1 MDRRGWIV
9 LLVTLACSTS
19 VMAGRLYGTVQV
31 NGRAV
36 PEGQPIYVICP
47 PPPDQR
53 PFEQAAPAGTVNRFG
68 RYSVEAP
75 ASGDC
80 AFAVRLG
87 DGRLASIPIIS
98 FRTPTRYNFIIRRQG
113 DSIRMER
120 RN

>member
-1 MDRRGWIV
+1 MDRQGWIV
-9 LLVTLACSTS
+9 LLAVLASSTS
-19 VMAGRLYGTVQV
+19 AVAGRLYGTVQV

-53 PFEQAAPAGTVNRFG
+53 SFEQVPPAGNVNRFG

-75 ASGDC
+75 SSGDC
-80 AFAVRLG
+80 TFAVRLG

-98 FRTPTRYNFIIRRQG
+98 FGTPTRYNFIIRRQG
-113 DSIRMER
+113 DNISVER